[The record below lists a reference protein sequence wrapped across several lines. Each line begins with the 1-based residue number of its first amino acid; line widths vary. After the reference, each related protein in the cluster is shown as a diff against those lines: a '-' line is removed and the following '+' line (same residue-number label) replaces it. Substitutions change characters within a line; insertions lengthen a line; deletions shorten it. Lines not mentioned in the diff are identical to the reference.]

1 MKVKFWLKTAG
12 YCLSKENIVIRKGK
26 NQEIKF
32 PATYGVIQH
41 PREGWILFDTG
52 YTQRFHT
59 ETARFPARI
68 YAMLTPTTINP
79 EEEAVAEVREMGIDP
94 KEIMHI
100 IISHFHAD
108 HVGGLKDFP
117 NARFYCTE
125 KAFHQAINFR
135 GFAAVRRGI
144 LPGLLPDDL
153 AERVDLV
160 DKSSRSQIKDKDLGE
175 MTDLFGDG
183 SVLLPFLP
191 GHAAG
196 QIGALLETEKGKVF
210 MAADSAW
217 VKENYEAYHLPSPV
231 VRLFFDSWSDYTS
244 SLRKV
249 RSFWKSHPE
258 IPIIPTHCEETRL
271 KLLSQQ
277 TSSS

>member
-12 YCLSKENIVIRKGK
+12 YCLSKENIVIRKGR
-26 NQEIKF
+26 NRDIKF
-32 PATYGVIQH
+32 PATYGVIRH

-52 YTQRFHT
+52 YTHRFHT
-59 ETARFPARI
+59 ETSRFPARI
-68 YAMLTPTTINP
+68 YAMLTPTTIKP
-79 EEEAVAEVREMGIDP
+79 EEEAVAGIKEMGIDP
-94 KEIMHI
+94 GEIRHI
-100 IISHFHAD
+100 IVSHFHAD

-125 KAFHQAINFR
+125 KAFYQAINYR

-153 AERVDLV
+153 AERVDLI
-160 DKSSRSQIKDKDLGE
+160 DRGNRSQIEDKDLGK

-196 QIGALLETEKGKVF
+196 QIGALLETEEGKVF
-210 MAADSAW
+210 LAADSAW
-217 VKENYEAYHLPSPV
+217 VRENYRNYDLPSPV
-231 VRLFFDSWSDYTS
+231 VRLFFDSWADYTT

-249 RSFWKSHPE
+249 QSFWKNHPD
-258 IPIIPTHCEETRL
+258 IPVIPTHCEETRL
-271 KLLSQQ
+271 NYLTHQSQ
-277 TSSS
+277 